1 MISKKVRGGA
11 AVAVIGVALFAT
23 LGEASKES
31 GSGSS
36 SNPAPNAQQTTIASA
51 KSGDPAEA
59 STETT
64 APASSAAAPIPLGTV
79 TTVAEG
85 WDLTV
90 NSANLN
96 ADAIIAAE
104 NQFAEPEAGTHFV
117 LVNVT
122 VANNSD
128 KPAAALF
135 EMKVS
140 MLPPSGVAIDSS
152 ISCSVY
158 ASETMDR
165 SAQMQPGSSQT
176 GNLCFEVKEADIAT
190 SLLLGEPQFS
200 MDEVE
205 DQRFFAIQ

>member
-1 MISKKVRGGA
+1 MVSKKVRGGA
-11 AVAVIGVALFAT
+11 AAVMIGVALFAT

-31 GSGSS
+31 GSGSA
-36 SNPAPNAQQTTIASA
+36 SNPAPNAQQTTIAAAMSDDSA
-51 KSGDPAEA
+51 S
-59 STETT
+59 SETT
-64 APASSAAAPIPLGTV
+64 APASSAASPIPLGTA
-79 TTVAEG
+79 TTVAKG

-96 ADAIIAAE
+96 ADEIIAAE
-104 NQFAEPEAGTHFV
+104 NQFAKPEAGTHFV

-122 VANNSD
+122 VTNNSD
-128 KPAAALF
+128 KPSSPLF

-140 MLPPSGVAIDSS
+140 MLPPSGVAVDTS
-152 ISCSVY
+152 IACSVY
-158 ASETMDR
+158 ASEEFDR

-190 SLLLGEPQFS
+190 SLVLAEPQFS
-200 MDEVE
+200 LDELE